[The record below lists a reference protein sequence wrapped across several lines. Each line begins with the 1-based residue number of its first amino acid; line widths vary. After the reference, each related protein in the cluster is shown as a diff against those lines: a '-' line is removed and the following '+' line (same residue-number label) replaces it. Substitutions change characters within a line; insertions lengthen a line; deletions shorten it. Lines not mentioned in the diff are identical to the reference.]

1 MVDVNAEDIA
11 LRDIQNRESDM
22 NQPQIEFSMF
32 VQTNGGASLLSADAL
47 LHTIM
52 VINDTVLLIYIN
64 LTSLSCYN

>member
-22 NQPQIEFSMF
+22 NQAQIEFSMF

-47 LHTIM
+47 LRIIM
-52 VINDTVLLIYIN
+52 VINDTVLLI
-64 LTSLSCYN
+64 